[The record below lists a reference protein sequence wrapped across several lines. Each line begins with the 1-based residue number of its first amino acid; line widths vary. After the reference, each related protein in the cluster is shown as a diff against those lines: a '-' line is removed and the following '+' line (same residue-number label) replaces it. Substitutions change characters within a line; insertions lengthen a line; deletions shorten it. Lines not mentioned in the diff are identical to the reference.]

1 MTITVLA
8 AVGANLVIGRN
19 GDMPWHLPADL
30 AHFKAITMGHTLVM
44 GRKTYDSIGRALP
57 GRRTIV
63 ITRQPGWHA
72 PSVEVAHSLPEAFSL
87 AGPADVF
94 VVGGGEVYREA
105 MPFADQMLLTEIEQS
120 PEGDAYFPRF
130 EADQWR
136 EIARDAKDGF
146 AWVTYEHTRR
156 ATPQPGTVPLT
167 TTNLGTVH
175 DKTTQT

>member
-8 AVGANLVIGRN
+8 AVGANLAIGRD
-19 GDMPWHLPADL
+19 GIMPWHLPQDL
-30 AHFKAITMGHTLVM
+30 AHFKATTMGHVMVM

-72 PSVEVAHSLPEAFSL
+72 PSVEVAHSLPEALAL

-94 VVGGGEVYREA
+94 VVGGSDVYRQA

-120 PEGDAYFPRF
+120 PEGDAFFPVF
-130 EADQWR
+130 SPDEWR
-136 EIARDAKDGF
+136 ETAREKHEGF
-146 AWVTYEHTRR
+146 AFVTYERTLRSQVARTGHTS
-156 ATPQPGTVPLT
+156 
-167 TTNLGTVH
+167 
-175 DKTTQT
+175 